1 MSIILSSKVC
11 YAGKPTESVVI
22 VKKKGKSNSY
32 YTEVVF
38 HFFFGWAIRKSLVSP
53 AATLRVV
60 ATRWLQ
66 LVSHKPQ
73 TDMPPP
79 PPPLNFVFRIVF
91 NISGTRNR
99 PTIKKMLTKIL
110 KRKLR
115 CIMGDLRKHNAWF
128 RNFQKVLHRL
138 GLCDNFLKQ

>member
-1 MSIILSSKVC
+1 MC

-22 VKKKGKSNSY
+22 VKKKKEKAIAIIQKLCFTFFLAKKLTKKVGK
-32 YTEVVF
+32 
-38 HFFFGWAIRKSLVSP
+38 AIRKSLVSP

-66 LVSHKPQ
+66 LVNHKPQ
-73 TDMPPP
+73 TAIPPP
-79 PPPLNFVFRIVF
+79 PPEPLNFVFRIVF

-99 PTIKKMLTKIL
+99 PTIKEMLTKIL

-115 CIMGDLRKHNAWF
+115 CVMEDLRKHNA
-128 RNFQKVLHRL
+128 
-138 GLCDNFLKQ
+138 